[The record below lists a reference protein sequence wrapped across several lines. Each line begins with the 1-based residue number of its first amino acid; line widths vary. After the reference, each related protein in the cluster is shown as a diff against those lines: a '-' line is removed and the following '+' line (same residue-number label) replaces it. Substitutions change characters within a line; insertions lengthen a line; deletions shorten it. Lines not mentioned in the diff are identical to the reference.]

1 MTQRTDKEGVDMEK
15 LIGILTSG
23 GDTPGLNAAIRA
35 IGKTLNHRYGY
46 TLIGFNDGFRG
57 LMENRFIH
65 LNDERLS
72 NILTAGGT
80 ILGSSRDKPN
90 KMPVGGKTLD
100 MTPAMVENYHK
111 NHLSGLI
118 CLGGG
123 GTQKNAYHL
132 AQAGLN
138 IMTLP
143 KTIDNDVVGTDV
155 TFGFDTALSI
165 ATEAV
170 DRLHSTAS
178 SHHRVIILE
187 TMGHRVG
194 WLALEA
200 GVAGGADVILLPEL
214 PFDEGKIAEAIM
226 TRTKQGKRFSIV
238 VVAEG
243 AVPQSVFNK
252 AKKQLETMNVEKDD
266 MLKVI
271 QNQVESYLSVRT
283 VRLAEVLEKQ
293 TGKETRV
300 TILGH
305 VQRGG
310 TPSARDRVLST
321 ALGAR
326 CAQEVAKGAWGY
338 MMSVR
343 GTEIVPVPL
352 EEVVTGKKYVPEDHY
367 LVQSARDMGI
377 CLGI

>member
-1 MTQRTDKEGVDMEK
+1 
-15 LIGILTSG
+15 
-23 GDTPGLNAAIRA
+23 
-35 IGKTLNHRYGY
+35 
-46 TLIGFNDGFRG
+46 
-57 LMENRFIH
+57 
-65 LNDERLS
+65 
-72 NILTAGGT
+72 
-80 ILGSSRDKPN
+80 
-90 KMPVGGKTLD
+90 
-100 MTPAMVENYHK
+100 MVENYHS

-132 AQAGLN
+132 HKAGLN

-143 KTIDNDVVGTDV
+143 KTIDNDVIGTDV

-200 GVAGGADVILLPEL
+200 GVAGGADVILLPEI
-214 PFDEGKIAEAIM
+214 PFDEAKISEAIM
-226 TRTKQGKRFSIV
+226 SRSKQGKRFSIV

-243 AVPQSVFNK
+243 AVPQSVYSK
-252 AKKQLETMNVEKDD
+252 AKREVEKRGTAEED
-266 MLKVI
+266 MIKAI
-271 QNQVESYLSVRT
+271 QNQVESYLAVRT
-283 VRLAEVLEKQ
+283 NMLAEVLERN

-326 CAQEVAKGAWGY
+326 CALEVAKDSWGN
-338 MMSVR
+338 MMSVQ

-352 EEVVTGKKYVPEDHY
+352 ESVVGGKKYVPADHY
-367 LVQSARDMGI
+367 LIRSARDMGI
-377 CLGI
+377 CLGD

>member
-1 MTQRTDKEGVDMEK
+1 MGK

-35 IGKTLNHRYGY
+35 IGKTLHHTYDY
-46 TLIGFNDGFRG
+46 KLIGFNDGFRG
-57 LMENRFIH
+57 LMENRFID
-65 LNDERLS
+65 LDDARLS

-90 KMPVGGKTLD
+90 KMPVGGKKLD
-100 MTPAMVENYHK
+100 MTQAMVDNYNN

-123 GTQKNAYHL
+123 GTQKNAYLLH
-132 AQAGLN
+132 QAGLN

-200 GVAGGADVILLPEL
+200 GVAGGADVILLPEI
-214 PFDEGKIAEAIM
+214 PFDEKKIAEAITAR
-226 TRTKQGKRFSIV
+226 TRQGKRFSIV

-243 AVPQSVFNK
+243 AVPKSIYNK
-252 AKKQLETMNVEKDD
+252 ARKEVEKKDIPEDD
-266 MLKVI
+266 LIKAI
-271 QNQVESYLSVRT
+271 QTQVESYLSIRT
-283 VRLAEVLEKQ
+283 HKLAEDLEDY

-310 TPSARDRVLST
+310 TPTPRDRVLST
-321 ALGAR
+321 ALGSR
-326 CAQEVAKGAWGY
+326 CALEVARENWGH
-338 MMSVR
+338 MISVQ
-343 GTEIVPVPL
+343 GTDIVPVPL
-352 EEVVTGKKYVPEDHY
+352 EDVVGGKKYVPEDHY
-367 LVQSARDMGI
+367 LLRSARDMGI
-377 CLGI
+377 CLGN